1 MARTDNARDLEDE
14 SMLAQN
20 TEYTRTISRILKPDH
35 EKHFLDQDEVRVGTP
50 LDMTLCLKPV
60 RTIKRPRGSFTR
72 EDEHEDLIWLEE
84 VMLGKSKDSGKPTRA
99 MKWTMSPGPF
109 SEDSG
114 ESTRVSKD
122 VSSISG

>member
-1 MARTDNARDLEDE
+1 MARTDNARNLEDE

-20 TEYTRTISRILKPDH
+20 TEHTRTVSRILKPDH
-35 EKHFLDQDEVRVGTP
+35 EKHFSDQDEVPVGT
-50 LDMTLCLKPV
+50 

-72 EDEHEDLIWLEE
+72 EDEHEDLIRLEE
-84 VMLGKSKDSGKPTRA
+84 VMLGKSKDSGNPTRA